1 MCVTSFP
8 DSFDAASY
16 EAFAEGL
23 DYDSAMRMSEDGTWL
38 YDRPSGPALVIVTG
52 CEYRVFER
60 AHVWRVRMERP
71 NGMETVAD
79 LRLDEIPGRMRRVV
93 SRAAGKVT
101 LCDGSAVSWGVA

>member
-1 MCVTSFP
+1 MTSFP

-23 DYDSAMRMSEDGTWL
+23 DYDSAMRMSEGGTWL
-38 YDRPSGPALVIVTG
+38 YDRPGGPALVTVTG
-52 CEYRVFER
+52 CEYRVFEK

-79 LRLDEIPGRMRRVV
+79 LRLDEIPGRMRRVA
-93 SRAAGKVT
+93 SRGAGT
-101 LCDGSAVSWGVA
+101 LSLYDGTEVRFGVVA